1 MDEQLKQR
9 LIGATIIVAL
19 SVIFVPMLFEDK
31 DHPANSSVENVP
43 ALPEAIEERA
53 IELPKTAADVVQQE
67 KKEEKPAEAATGY
80 RVIPL
85 NDAPKPA
92 KSSKST
98 KAARSAVEA
107 SASPLETVEAD
118 ALVEEDSTAEDQ
130 EEPVTRAAK
139 TPADTE
145 APKLHEQPP
154 AVTESR
160 KFSAAPKSRRT
171 PAKAAAKKPEKP
183 KSADSQFELPEPIEP
198 APAKSAGAKRIP
210 APGKPAVAE
219 FAPAHKPSAAAQKP
233 PAETAQKPA
242 GATGS
247 WMVQA
252 GSFAE
257 EANAHA
263 LADKLRKRN
272 LTAVVDVVPVG
283 ANTMYRV
290 RVGPE
295 SSRTHAE
302 QVQKQ
307 IENAAGVKSIILPRK

>member
-107 SASPLETVEAD
+107 WG
-118 ALVEEDSTAEDQ
+118 
-130 EEPVTRAAK
+130 
-139 TPADTE
+139 
-145 APKLHEQPP
+145 APPESGGGAPP
-154 AVTESR
+154 AGDGGG
-160 KFSAAPKSRRT
+160 RRPRRRGLHCGRSGRT
-171 PAKAAAKKPEKP
+171 RHPGGQ
-183 KSADSQFELPEPIEP
+183 DS
-198 APAKSAGAKRIP
+198 SGY
-210 APGKPAVAE
+210 
-219 FAPAHKPSAAAQKP
+219 
-233 PAETAQKPA
+233 
-242 GATGS
+242 GS
-247 WMVQA
+247 
-252 GSFAE
+252 S
-257 EANAHA
+257 
-263 LADKLRKRN
+263 
-272 LTAVVDVVPVG
+272 
-283 ANTMYRV
+283 
-290 RVGPE
+290 
-295 SSRTHAE
+295 
-302 QVQKQ
+302 
-307 IENAAGVKSIILPRK
+307 